1 MRILERIADAAWRF
15 SQVLLLLLATLGLG
29 CAGSHSSII
38 ATDASY
44 PVSMSSVVYGP
55 DGHLLD
61 RKQLEEVGLFA
72 YEYRSVHALFT
83 LLPLRRTRHD
93 LSRRIDE
100 EVATAGGEAVVDLTV
115 VAASNGWNAIS
126 AILGGILPAY
136 SKVSVFG
143 TIVRRLEE
151 GTVAPDPDAGP
162 TGDAP

>member
-83 LLPLRRTRHD
+83 LLPL
-93 LSRRIDE
+93 E

-151 GTVAPDPDAGP
+151 QNVAPDPDAGP